1 MEDMEIYRGM
11 FANTKFMVDTY
22 TNLLTIIELLLE
34 KGILTNEE
42 LLTMKEKMKQ
52 RPEIASMQ
60 KVLDEQEELL
70 SGLEKDPDDD
80 PEALDDALE
89 EYLNNIVEEE

>member
-1 MEDMEIYRGM
+1 
-11 FANTKFMVDTY
+11 MVDTY

>member
-11 FANTKFMVDTY
+11 FANTKFMVDIY

-42 LLTMKEKMKQ
+42 LLIMKEKMKQ
-52 RPEIASMQ
+52 TPEIASMQ

-70 SGLEKDPDDD
+70 SNLEKAPEDD
-80 PEALDDALE
+80 PEALDNALE
-89 EYLNNIVEEE
+89 EYLSHIEEEE